1 MIDTYRRLKKSFSRN
16 IKFRENKKV
25 MVLQI
30 YMITFHTCCEF
41 ALALTLEISVD
52 TKRLDDNSNLI
63 ASLKILLVI
72 VLFITQTVL
81 FYLLD
86 QFSRPIKLDKL
97 KDSFES
103 SKSGKSKSNDY
114 DEEEDS
120 DTPSSAFG
128 NYISDNIKVLRPSE
142 IKKSFGNDYR
152 QIYLDEKTSSQK
164 SSEEL

>member
-1 MIDTYRRLKKSFSRN
+1 
-16 IKFRENKKV
+16 
-25 MVLQI
+25 
-30 YMITFHTCCEF
+30 MITFHTCCEF

-103 SKSGKSKSNDY
+103 SKSGKSNSNDY
-114 DEEEDS
+114 DEEEEDS
-120 DTPSSAFG
+120 ETPSSAFG
-128 NYISDNIKVLRPSE
+128 NYISDNIMVLRPSE
-142 IKKSFGNDYR
+142 KKSFGNNYR